1 VFNRNL
7 LFSCP
12 RQLLIND
19 CDDDDDEFD
28 DDKMF

>member
-1 VFNRNL
+1 